1 MWNSEA
7 EGRNVPPA
15 CRFSRADVCPPEP
28 SMRRGG
34 RNTPK
39 GEVMKRLL
47 CLLLLVL
54 FVGGVV
60 GCQKEAP
67 TKQLGDNT
75 TKASTE
81 ASD

>member
-1 MWNSEA
+1 
-7 EGRNVPPA
+7 
-15 CRFSRADVCPPEP
+15 
-28 SMRRGG
+28 MRRGF

-60 GCQKEAP
+60 GCQKEASKKP
-67 TKQLGDNT
+67 AEDNAT
-75 TKASTE
+75 EASTE